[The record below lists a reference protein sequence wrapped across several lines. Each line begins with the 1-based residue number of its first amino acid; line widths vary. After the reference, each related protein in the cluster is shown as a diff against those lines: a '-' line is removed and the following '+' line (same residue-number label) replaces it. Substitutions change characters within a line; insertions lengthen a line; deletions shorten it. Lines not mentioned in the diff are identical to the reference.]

1 MVLRLSTQ
9 REGDE
14 LTLTARGVV
23 DLASAKQ
30 LEDGIVAAVAEGGTR
45 TVVIDLAG
53 VTLLDSMGIAALL
66 KGRRRADEQGR
77 DYRLIGAT
85 GLVREVL
92 DITGVWTHLGG
103 QEQ

>member
-1 MVLRLSTQ
+1 MTLRLSTE

-14 LTLTARGVV
+14 LTVSARGVV

-30 LEDGIVAAVAEGGTR
+30 LEDGIVAAVAEDGGR
-45 TVVIDLAG
+45 IVVIDLSG

-66 KGRRRADEQGR
+66 KGRRWAVERGR
-77 DYRLIGAT
+77 DFRLTGAT

-103 QEQ
+103 EA

>member
-1 MVLRLSTQ
+1 MLRLSTE

-14 LTLTARGVV
+14 LTVSARGVV

-30 LEDGIVAAVAEGGTR
+30 LEDGIAAAVAEDGAR
-45 TVVIDLAG
+45 TVVIDLGG

-66 KGRRRADEQGR
+66 KGRRWAVERGR
-77 DYRLIGAT
+77 DFRLIGAT

-103 QEQ
+103 EA

>member
-1 MVLRLSTQ
+1 VVLRLSTE

-14 LTLTARGVV
+14 LTVSARGVV

-30 LEDGIVAAVAEGGTR
+30 LEDGIVAAVAEDGAR
-45 TVVIDLAG
+45 AVVIDLSG

-66 KGRRRADEQGR
+66 KGRRWAVERGR
-77 DYRLIGAT
+77 DFRLTGAI

-103 QEQ
+103 EA

>member
-1 MVLRLSTQ
+1 VVLRLSTE

-14 LTLTARGVV
+14 LTVSARGVV

-30 LEDGIVAAVAEGGTR
+30 LEEGIVAAVAEDGAR
-45 TVVIDLAG
+45 AVVIDLSG

-66 KGRRRADEQGR
+66 KGRRWAAERGR
-77 DYRLIGAT
+77 DFRLTGAI

-103 QEQ
+103 EA